1 MFSWCVWSPDWYSAQ
16 CAVGSLM
23 DPLIGFKA
31 MILALAWPHKNCFS
45 SSARSNR
52 WERFSNLVQLLT
64 STQPYT
70 LMNEFHNGCE
80 RVWQHSF
87 ISILYCTFF
96 SKKLSRNPP
105 PPSTTS
111 WQGTTPKTFLQLLK
125 SWNKHSLR
133 GILPKSN
140 TATPIFEGPMFRVL
154 HKALHGNLRS
164 LRPNVAFT
172 TNKCQNWMYKVYA
185 YKHTHTNAINQLIDY
200 RTSTSVW
207 DELWWLEY
215 VNGKHGNTTQYRYW
229 YLFASCQS
237 MPKQQIK
244 QKTRC
249 KPSIWWS
256 DCWLPFGLDTTF
268 RSWFGQLWELV
279 QPSHYCCIRYA
290 NICSHPS

>member
-1 MFSWCVWSPDWYSAQ
+1 MDVNVC
-16 CAVGSLM
+16 GSTHLFQSCTVHSF
-23 DPLIGFKA
+23 PKNYPGT
-31 MILALAWPHKNCFS
+31 PHHPQRRHDKV
-45 SSARSNR
+45 RLQR
-52 WERFSNLVQLLT
+52 RFSN
-64 STQPYT
+64 SW
-70 LMNEFHNGCE
+70 
-80 RVWQHSF
+80 RVE
-87 ISILYCTFF
+87 T
-96 SKKLSRNPP
+96 
-105 PPSTTS
+105 
-111 WQGTTPKTFLQLLK
+111 
-125 SWNKHSLR
+125 
-133 GILPKSN
+133 N
-140 TATPIFEGPMFRVL
+140 TAWEESFLRVTPQHPSLKVQCFGCFTRLYTAICDPFGPMWP
-154 HKALHGNLRS
+154 S
-164 LRPNVAFT
+164 QQTNVKIECIKYT
-172 TNKCQNWMYKVYA
+172 
-185 YKHTHTNAINQLIDY
+185 HISTHTNAINQLIDY